1 MKKALISLAVVAVA
15 LVAAIGVYAH
25 LNAQYPRFANDDNG
39 NVVAVFPISSE
50 GMMEI
55 ADGVSFRLDTGSPV
69 SMITP
74 DDVNRLKA
82 LGASVTEEWFP
93 SLARDV
99 NGDIYIA
106 DKRYRIDMPVINHV
120 LVKDSDGYRY
130 KTAGRRVNTISDM
143 VFLPAADGRT
153 SVIGTDVL
161 ERFIVEFRYEN
172 NAIALYSNL
181 PGGYKRLTDLHRPK
195 ISNRIMGCGGQYYVD
210 ITTENNT
217 HRYLVDTGIDDIH
230 IKLPM
235 CDTILVKAPLH
246 ESVYSSPRGRI
257 QAKYIS
263 EAWVK
268 IGNRAG
274 SHEAYYATDGDE
286 DYAINPLAFFSQDL
300 VIDFRG
306 RAIYVRPHT
315 RLASRH

>member
-1 MKKALISLAVVAVA
+1 MKKALISLAVAVVA

-25 LNAQYPRFANDDNG
+25 LNAQYPQFANNDTG
-39 NVVAVFPISSE
+39 NVVAVFPISG

-55 ADGVSFRLDTGSPV
+55 SDSVSFRFDTGSPV

-74 DDVNRLKA
+74 TDLERLKE
-82 LGASVTEEWFP
+82 LGAAVTEEWFP

-99 NGDIYIA
+99 NGDIYLT
-106 DKRYRIDMPVINHV
+106 DKRYRIDMPVFSRV
-120 LVKDSDGYRY
+120 LVKDSTGSRY

-143 VFLPAADGRT
+143 VFLPAADDRM

-172 NAIALYSNL
+172 NAIALYSSM
-181 PGGYKRLTDLHRPK
+181 PEGYKRLTDLHRPK
-195 ISNRIMGCGGQYYVD
+195 ISNRIIGCGGQYYVD

-217 HRYLVDTGIDDIH
+217 HRYFVDTGIDHVH
-230 IKLPM
+230 IKLPL
-235 CDTILVKAPLH
+235 CDTLLVKSPLH
-246 ESVYSSPRGRI
+246 ESVYHSPRGCI
-257 QAKYIS
+257 HAKYIS

-286 DYAINPLAFFSQDL
+286 DYAVNPLTFFSQDL
-300 VIDFRG
+300 ILDFRG
-306 RAIYVRPHT
+306 RAIYVRPHS
-315 RLASRH
+315 RLASRN